1 MFFNNKENF
10 MEQVKVGQVWQS
22 LTNQNE
28 IVIKDLQNKIV
39 VAEVTKTK
47 GLVFDTVFN
56 LVKSYKL
63 IKENSSGNKTN

>member
-1 MFFNNKENF
+1 
-10 MEQVKVGQVWQS
+10 MEQVKVGQTWQS
-22 LTNQNE
+22 LSNQNE

-56 LVKSYKL
+56 LVNSYKL
-63 IKENSSGNKTN
+63 IKESISTSKTN

>member
-1 MFFNNKENF
+1 

>member
-1 MFFNNKENF
+1 
-10 MEQVKVGQVWQS
+10 MEQVKVGQIWQN

>member
-1 MFFNNKENF
+1 MQ
-10 MEQVKVGQVWQS
+10 QVKVGQTWQS
-22 LTNQNE
+22 LSNQNE

-56 LVKSYKL
+56 LVNSYKL
-63 IKENSSGNKTN
+63 IKESISTSKTN

>member
-1 MFFNNKENF
+1 
-10 MEQVKVGQVWQS
+10 MEQVKVGQVWQN

>member
-1 MFFNNKENF
+1 
-10 MEQVKVGQVWQS
+10 MEQVKVGQTWQS

-63 IKENSSGNKTN
+63 IKENNSGNRKN